1 MVTMREL
8 IEMLPCEVAARGGS
22 IEHSETQHVVL
33 LLRQLSDT
41 YQAVH
46 IAAGGVFCSIVQKG
60 GSSVYVPSAKIKGGS
75 SVPWV
80 PKKKIK
86 LKTPLP

>member
-1 MVTMREL
+1 MVRTNVVTMREL
-8 IEMLPCEVAARGGS
+8 IEMLPCEVAARGAS

-46 IAAGGVFCSIVQKG
+46 IAAGGVFCSIVQKR
-60 GSSVYVPSAKIKGGS
+60 GSYVS
-75 SVPWV
+75 SIPWV

-86 LKTPLP
+86 LKNPPF